1 MVGWERECI
10 QLCHLCDPGAQ
21 FPLSSAHRV
30 HLPVYRDTAKAKD
43 QEQGEDEKDQDED
56 YPQRGHH
63 LLNKEKQH

>member
-1 MVGWERECI
+1 MPSCVISVTPE
-10 QLCHLCDPGAQ
+10 PQ
-21 FPLSSAHRV
+21 FPLPSAHRV
-30 HLPVYRDTAKAKD
+30 HLPVPINTAKVES